1 MAATPGLKAALKRG
15 ALVAAANWPL
25 VIVQF
30 VTESSLKLMLA
41 VPIVGGAFLVALLLD
56 TPLPDLLRGDLR
68 DIVVAILKALTA
80 SPAALIAFV
89 AAATLVFIAGS
100 VLQFIVKGGTV
111 ALLAEA
117 ERVAG
122 PVERPPL
129 RLDPI
134 RRAYVVS
141 IDTFLAACARLWRR
155 YVRIG
160 VGLLLVYVITAVVY
174 LAFILGGYR
183 LADNSA
189 ILLGWTVA
197 AAAASSFLI
206 VWLAIVNFLY
216 LMTQMVVAVEDVSV
230 RTGVRLA
237 FEFVWGHLREVSAV
251 FGIVLL
257 VSVLA
262 TAASIVATA
271 GLGLIAFVPLVGL
284 TVLPLQLAA
293 WLLRGIVFEY
303 VGLAALGAYLSHY
316 RWYHRLIGGSI
327 AGAVD
332 TPDIRLA

>member
-1 MAATPGLKAALKRG
+1 MLGMAATPGLKAALKRG

-56 TPLPDLLRGDLR
+56 MPLPDLLRGDLR
-68 DIVVAILKALTA
+68 DISVSILKALAA
-80 SPAALIAFV
+80 SPAALITFIASI
-89 AAATLVFIAGS
+89 ALVFVAGS

-117 ERVAG
+117 EHAAG
-122 PVERPPL
+122 PIERPPL
-129 RLDPI
+129 TYEAI
-134 RRAYVVS
+134 RRAEVVT
-141 IDTFLAACARLWRR
+141 IDGFLAACGRLWRR

-160 VGLLLVYVITAVVY
+160 VGLLLVYAVTAAVY
-174 LAFILGGYR
+174 LLFILGGYH

-189 ILLGWTVA
+189 ILLGWTFA

-206 VWLAIVNFLY
+206 VWLAIVNFFY

-230 RTGVRLA
+230 RRGVRLA
-237 FEFVWGHLREVSAV
+237 FAFVWGHLREISAV
-251 FGIVLL
+251 FGVVL
-257 VSVLA
+257 VVTVLA
-262 TAASIVATA
+262 TAASIIATA

-284 TVLPLQLAA
+284 AVLPLQLAA
-293 WLLRGIVFEY
+293 WLIRGIVFEY
-303 VGLAALGAYLSHY
+303 LGLAALGAYLSHY
-316 RWYHRLIGGSI
+316 HWYYRSL
-327 AGAVD
+327 D
-332 TPDIRLA
+332 KPDIRLA

>member
-1 MAATPGLKAALKRG
+1 LLATPGLKAALKRG

-30 VTESSLKLMLA
+30 VSESSLKLMLA

-56 TPLPDLLRGDLR
+56 TPLSDLLRGDVR
-68 DIVVAILKALTA
+68 DIVLSILKALTA
-80 SPAALIAFV
+80 SPAALTAFIASIS
-89 AAATLVFIAGS
+89 LVFVAGS

-122 PVERPPL
+122 AVERPPL
-129 RLDPI
+129 RLDPL
-134 RRAYVVS
+134 RRANVVT
-141 IDTFLAACARLWRR
+141 IDAFLAASARLWRR

-160 VGLLLVYVITAVVY
+160 IGLLIVYGVTAAVY
-174 LAFILGGYR
+174 LLFILGGYR

-189 ILLGWTVA
+189 FLLGWTFA

-206 VWLAIVNFLY
+206 VWLAIVNFFY

-230 RTGVRLA
+230 RKGVRLA
-237 FEFVWGHLREVSAV
+237 FQFIWGHLREVSAV
-251 FGIVLL
+251 FGVVLL

-271 GLGLIAFVPLVGL
+271 GLGLIAFVPLIGL

-293 WLLRGIVFEY
+293 WLIRGIVFEY
-303 VGLAALGAYLSHY
+303 LGLAALGAYLSHY
-316 RWYHRLIGGSI
+316 RWYYRSI
-327 AGAVD
+327 E